1 LIDNVFSKAQTHYE
15 EVHLKTNLVLGIRLV
30 IVAIILMLISGCASL
45 SPEEQG
51 PTRTELD
58 KMSKKAIATL
68 LETKPQ
74 LQALLDK
81 SIGYVVVD
89 MTVTKIPVVG
99 TGAGYGVVI
108 DRRTNTTSYIKV
120 SQFEVGGGLGAEKYK
135 VLIVFDDA
143 KLLEKTAAGAWHYEA
158 GASAASGSESA
169 ETAMSKSD
177 KGYTAFKLSESGAC
191 VRVTVLMARAI
202 PYLVDQQQ

>member
-1 LIDNVFSKAQTHYE
+1 MIDNVFSKSQIYNE
-15 EVHLKTNLVLGIRLV
+15 GVHLKTDMKLLIRLV
-30 IVAIILMLISGCASL
+30 IAAIILMLISACASQ

-58 KMSKKAIATL
+58 EMSKKTIAKL
-68 LETKPQ
+68 HETKPE

-81 SIGYVVVD
+81 SIGYTVVD
-89 MTVTKIPVVG
+89 MTITKIPVVG

-108 DRRTNTTSYIKV
+108 DRRTDTRSYIRV

-143 KLLEKTAAGAWHYEA
+143 KLLEKTAAGAWHYDA
-158 GASAASGSESA
+158 GAQAVAGGESVDTAAS
-169 ETAMSKSD
+169 KSG
-177 KGYTAFKLSESGAC
+177 KGYTAFKISESGAC
-191 VRVTVLMARAI
+191 VRVTVLMARAK
-202 PYLVDQQQ
+202 PYLVDEPQ